1 MADSSPITLLPTT
14 VTDPVAAPL
23 RDVAALF
30 ADELSDVRFPDLDAK
45 ILNAAIAEVEAAV
58 ADVAQ
63 LEAAVA
69 DARRRLDERH
79 DALVHKAA
87 RGLAYAR
94 VFADNDAELLSRLD
108 SITLPRAR
116 RGASAPATTTEQA
129 PKKRGRK
136 PQSSGETLF
145 AGPSNTSSG
154 ASISQLPTEATES
167 ADATDD
173 SDVAHA
179 AE

>member
-14 VTDPVAAPL
+14 VADPVAAPL
-23 RDVAALF
+23 REVAALF
-30 ADELSDVRFPDLDAK
+30 ADELSDVRFPDLDAT

-94 VFADNDAELLSRLD
+94 VFADSDTELLARLD

-116 RGASAPATTTEQA
+116 RGGAAPAASTEQQ

-145 AGPSNTSSG
+145 AGSSSTTSG
-154 ASISQLPTEATES
+154 ASISQLPTEAAEPES
-167 ADATDD
+167 ADSDA
-173 SDVAHA
+173 DVAHA